1 MTAALI
7 ALLLVPSPRATLPA
21 QTPVEGRGTPPAQ
34 AAPPPAPAEAPQ
46 DTVDVVEKLGDPVP
60 DVRFHDQAMDLISLR
75 DAAARGKPVVLTLI
89 YFECPMLCSL
99 VQKGVVKAL
108 NGTGLALG
116 KDYYGLTVSFSPR
129 DTPKDAAEKQLG
141 YLQTLAGARAPR
153 DWPFLTGG
161 PQAITALADAVGFRY
176 RYDEESQQFEHPAV
190 SMVLT
195 PDGKVSRYFYGI
207 DIAPRDLTLAIVEA
221 SQGKVGTTLDRA
233 LLKCFRYD
241 PASRKYRLYVWGVLR
256 GGSVAVAVGLI
267 GMLGFLWRREVKKGT
282 VA

>member
-1 MTAALI
+1 MTAALV
-7 ALLLVPSPRATLPA
+7 ALLLA
-21 QTPVEGRGTPPAQ
+21 QGTPPQ
-34 AAPPPAPAEAPQ
+34 AAAPRAPAEAGAGVDNPQ
-46 DTVDVVEKLGDPVP
+46 GAVDVVEKLGDPMP
-60 DVRFHDQAMDLISLR
+60 DARFHDQAMDLISLR
-75 DAAARGKPVVLTLI
+75 DAAARGKPTVLTLI

-108 NGTGLALG
+108 NETGLVLG
-116 KDYYGLTVSFSPR
+116 KDYYGLTASFSPR
-129 DTPKDAAEKQLG
+129 DTPRDAAEKQLG
-141 YLQTLAGARAPR
+141 YLQTLAGARDPK

-190 SMVLT
+190 SVVLT
-195 PDGKVSRYFYGI
+195 PEGKVSRYFYGVE
-207 DIAPRDLTLAIVEA
+207 IAPRDLKLALVEA
-221 SQGKVGTTLDRA
+221 SQGKVGTTLDRV

-241 PASRKYRLYVWGVLR
+241 PASRKYRLYVWSVLR
-256 GGSVAVAVGLI
+256 GGSVAVAIGLI